1 MSVFFD
7 LEEFY
12 HAFDGEK
19 EVLGLSEEGRN
30 IYCFT
35 VSKTNFPVVIVQYG
49 MHAREYITT
58 YLALEQIREFIKSGK
73 RGRVHFIPML
83 NPDGVYRVINGD
95 KLYKANGLGVDLNVN
110 FPAKWGSGKSNV
122 RVRGKENYIGEYP
135 LSAKESRLLA
145 DFTLKVKPSATISY
159 HSKGE
164 EIYWFFNQKEENRK
178 RDKIL
183 AEAISKLT
191 GYPLKFTPNSAG
203 GYKDWCIEKLKI
215 PALTIEVGEDYL
227 SHPIDKKFLPKILK
241 KNKSV
246 INAVTESKIWN

>member
-7 LEEFY
+7 LETFY
-12 HAFDGEK
+12 TDFNGEK
-19 EVLGLSEEGRN
+19 GVIGNSEEGRN

-35 VSKTNFPVVIVQYG
+35 VRKSDYPVVIIQYA

-58 YLALEQIREFIKSGK
+58 YLALKQIEDFAGFGK
-73 RGRVHFIPML
+73 RGTVHFIPML

-95 KLYKANGLGVDLNVN
+95 KLYKANALGVDLNVN
-110 FPAKWGSGKSNV
+110 FPAKWGSGASNV
-122 RVRGKENYIGEYP
+122 KTRGKQNYIGEFP
-135 LSAKESRLLA
+135 LSAKESRMLA
-145 DFTLKVKPSATISY
+145 DFTLAVLPSATISY

-164 EIYWFFNQKEENRK
+164 EIYWYFNQGKKERE
-178 RDKIL
+178 RDYIF
-183 AEAISKLT
+183 ASEVSRQT

-203 GYKDWCIEKLKI
+203 GYKDWCIESLKI

-227 SHPIDKKFLPKILK
+227 SHPIDKKFLPKIYK

-246 INAVTESKIWN
+246 INAVTESVIWN

>member
-1 MSVFFD
+1 MGVFFD

-12 HAFDGEK
+12 NAFNGEK
-19 EVLGLSEEGRN
+19 GVLEVSEEGRN
-30 IYCFT
+30 IYYFT
-35 VSKTNFPVVIVQYG
+35 VVKTEFPVVIAQYS

-58 YLALEQIREFIKSGK
+58 YLALEQIKAFIKSGK
-73 RGRVHFIPML
+73 RGTVYFIPML

-95 KLYKANGLGVDLNVN
+95 KLYKANALGVDLNVN

-122 RVRGKENYIGEYP
+122 QTRGKQNYIGEYP
-135 LSAKESRLLA
+135 LSAKESRILA
-145 DFTLKVKPSATISY
+145 DFTLKVNPSATISY

-164 EIYWFFNQKEENRK
+164 EIYWFFNQSSEDRI

-183 AEAISKLT
+183 ADEISKLT
-191 GYPLKFTPNSAG
+191 GYALKFTPDSAG
-203 GYKDWCIEKLKI
+203 GYKDWCIERLQI

-227 SHPIDKKFLPKILK
+227 SHPIDKRFLPQILK

-246 INAVTESKIWN
+246 ITAVTESKIWN